1 MNFANPD
8 MVGHTGVFEAAVAA
22 IEALDGC
29 VGRIYDTVVE
39 TGASLIITAD
49 HGNADTMIDE
59 EGNPITKHSTN
70 PVPTV
75 VVTPPYDGAAGR
87 KLRDGGVLADLA
99 PTLLELMG
107 LEQPEEMT
115 GKSIIQK

>member
-1 MNFANPD
+1 M
-8 MVGHTGVFEAAVAA
+8 AA

-29 VGRIYDTVVE
+29 VGRIYEKVVE

-59 EGNPITKHSTN
+59 EGHPITKHSTN

-75 VVTPPYDGAAGR
+75 VIAPPYDGSPEMT
-87 KLRDGGVLADLA
+87 LRDDGVLADLA

-107 LEQPEEMT
+107 LEKPSEMS
-115 GKSIIQK
+115 GESLII